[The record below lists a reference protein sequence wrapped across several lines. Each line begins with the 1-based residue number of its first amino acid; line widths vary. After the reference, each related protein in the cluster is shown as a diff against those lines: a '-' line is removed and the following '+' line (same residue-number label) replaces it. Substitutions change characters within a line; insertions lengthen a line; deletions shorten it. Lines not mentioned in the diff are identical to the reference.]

1 MGFGIARDNCILV
14 VYFGAVDQRHEF
26 IACAITEAL
35 KMVIE
40 SLYLTYS
47 RSGVNI
53 ECDSQMQDYN
63 IENYNA
69 T

>member
-1 MGFGIARDNCILV
+1 M